1 MAKEIK
7 PIGSTDISAM
17 GAVVENLMTDLR
29 QIIDEARIH
38 VASTANYELTMMY
51 WHIGERINR
60 DVLGNER
67 ATYGKQ
73 IIATVSRQLQ
83 AWYGSKGFEERTI
96 RRMVQFAQEF
106 PDWQIVSPLVSK
118 LSWTHFLTK
127 IVPQVATQ
135 LQALYGSKGF
145 EIRNV
150 RRMMQFAQQIKEEKI
165 VSQLATKLSWSHFIE
180 VLSLKDELQKE
191 FYLTLAANELWGRNR
206 LRKEIDG
213 MLYERTALSSKPEEV
228 VKQELANVR
237 DNKVVSPDVV
247 FKSPYFLEF
256 TGLNG
261 MYSEKDLEDS
271 LVAHLEQFIL
281 ELGNGFCF
289 VERQKR
295 MIIDGEDFYLDLLFY
310 HRKLH
315 RLIAIDLKLG
325 RFKAQYKGQM
335 ELYLRWLE
343 QNEMEPGEETPL
355 GLLLCTEGSEEQI
368 ELLQLDKS
376 GIKVAQYMTELP
388 PRNILVQ
395 QIQKSLEAAKAK
407 WGCEGKEDEE

>member
-1 MAKEIK
+1 MANEIK
-7 PIGSTDISAM
+7 PIVSTDISAM
-17 GAVVENLMTDLR
+17 GAVVGNLMTDLR

-73 IIATVSRQLQ
+73 IIATVSRLLQ

-118 LSWTHFLTK
+118 LSWTHFLT
-127 IVPQVATQ
+127 IMT
-135 LQALYGSKGF
+135 
-145 EIRNV
+145 
-150 RRMMQFAQQIKEEKI
+150 
-165 VSQLATKLSWSHFIE
+165 
-180 VLSLKDELQKE
+180 LKDPLQRE
-191 FYLTLAANELWGRNR
+191 FYLTMAANERWSKRTLQS
-206 LRKEIDG
+206 KIDG

-228 VKQELANVR
+228 VKQELTNVR

-256 TGLNG
+256 TGLKG
-261 MYSEKDLEDS
+261 LYSEKDLEDS

-355 GLLLCTEGSEEQI
+355 GLLLCTEGREEQI

-376 GIKVAQYMTELP
+376 GIKVAQYLTELP
-388 PRNILVQ
+388 PRDVLVQ
-395 QIQKSLEAAKAK
+395 QIQKSLEVAKAK
-407 WGCEGKEDEE
+407 WGNERKGDEE

>member
-60 DVLGNER
+60 VVLGNER

-73 IIATVSRQLQ
+73 I
-83 AWYGSKGFEERTI
+83 
-96 RRMVQFAQEF
+96 
-106 PDWQIVSPLVSK
+106 
-118 LSWTHFLTK
+118 
-127 IVPQVATQ
+127 VPQVATQ
-135 LQALYGSKGF
+135 LQNIYGHKGF
-145 EIRNV
+145 DVKSLYRH
-150 RRMMQFAQQIKEEKI
+150 MQFATLFPDAQI
-165 VSQLATKLSWSHFIE
+165 VSTASRQLSWSHFVE
-180 VLSLKDELQKE
+180 LLPLKDELQRDYY
-191 FYLTLAANELWGRNR
+191 FTLASANRWSVRQ

-228 VKQELANVR
+228 VKQELSNVR

-256 TGLNG
+256 TGLKG
-261 MYSEKDLEDS
+261 MYSEKDLEES

-388 PRNILVQ
+388 PRDVLVQ
-395 QIQKSLEAAKAK
+395 QIQKSLEVAKAK